1 MKRRESALKNAILE
15 LLEKDAKM
23 SAEQIASSL
32 EMKVEDVAAAI
43 EEYEEKDIIAGY
55 KTLIDWD
62 KVGDEGV
69 TALIEIKVVPQRGQ
83 GFERIAERMSQY
95 EEVESVYL
103 MSGAYDIAVTIHGKS
118 LREVAGF
125 VSDKIAPLE
134 YVTSTATHFVLKK
147 FKDKGVMYTNTEKNQ
162 ERGYAF

>member
-1 MKRRESALKNAILE
+1 MKNAILE

-103 MSGAYDIAVTIHGKS
+103 MSGAYDIAVTIHGKT

>member
-1 MKRRESALKNAILE
+1 MEKAILE
-15 LLEKDAKM
+15 LLENDAKM
-23 SAEQIASSL
+23 TAEQIASSL
-32 EMKVEDVAAAI
+32 GMSEAEVVEEI
-43 EEYEEKDIIAGY
+43 EKYEEKDIIAGY

-62 KVGDEGV
+62 KVGGDGV

-83 GFERIAERMSQY
+83 GFERIAARMSQY
-95 EEVESVYL
+95 DEVDSVYL
-103 MSGAYDIAVTIHGKS
+103 MSGAYDIAVTVNGKS
-118 LREVAGF
+118 LRDVASF

>member
-1 MKRRESALKNAILE
+1 MKNAILE

-32 EMKVEDVAAAI
+32 GMKVEDVAAAI

-69 TALIEIKVVPQRGQ
+69 TALIEIKVIPQRGQ

-103 MSGAYDIAVTIHGKS
+103 MSGAYDIAVTIHGKT

>member
-1 MKRRESALKNAILE
+1 MNAILE

-32 EMKVEDVAAAI
+32 GMKVEDVAAAI

-62 KVGDEGV
+62 KVGDESV
-69 TALIEIKVVPQRGQ
+69 TALIEIKVIPQRGQ

-95 EEVESVYL
+95 DEVESVYL
-103 MSGAYDIAVTIHGKS
+103 MSGAYDIAVTVHGQS
-118 LREVAGF
+118 LREVACF

-134 YVTSTATHFVLKK
+134 YVTSTANHFVLKK

>member
-1 MKRRESALKNAILE
+1 LKNAILE

-32 EMKVEDVAAAI
+32 DMKVEDVAAAI

-103 MSGAYDIAVTIHGKS
+103 MSGAYDLAITIHGKT

>member
-1 MKRRESALKNAILE
+1 MKNAILE

-32 EMKVEDVAAAI
+32 GMKVEDVAAAI

-103 MSGAYDIAVTIHGKS
+103 MSGAYDIAVTIHGKT

>member
-1 MKRRESALKNAILE
+1 
-15 LLEKDAKM
+15 M

-32 EMKVEDVAAAI
+32 DMKVEDVAAAI

-103 MSGAYDIAVTIHGKS
+103 MSGAYDLAVTIHGKT

>member
-1 MKRRESALKNAILE
+1 
-15 LLEKDAKM
+15 M

-32 EMKVEDVAAAI
+32 DMKVEDVAAAI

-103 MSGAYDIAVTIHGKS
+103 MSGAYDLAITIHGKT

>member
-1 MKRRESALKNAILE
+1 MT
-15 LLEKDAKM
+15 
-23 SAEQIASSL
+23 AEQIASSL
-32 EMKVEDVAAAI
+32 GMSEAEVVEEI
-43 EEYEEKDIIAGY
+43 ERYEEKDIIAGY

-62 KVGDEGV
+62 KVGGDGV

-83 GFERIAERMSQY
+83 GFERIAARMSQY
-95 EEVESVYL
+95 DEVDSVYL
-103 MSGAYDIAVTIHGKS
+103 MSGAYDIAVTVNGKS
-118 LREVAGF
+118 LRDVASF

>member
-1 MKRRESALKNAILE
+1 MKNAILE

-32 EMKVEDVAAAI
+32 DMKVEDVAAAI

-103 MSGAYDIAVTIHGKS
+103 MSGAYDIAVTIHGKT

>member
-1 MKRRESALKNAILE
+1 MEKAILE
-15 LLEKDAKM
+15 LLENDAKM
-23 SAEQIASSL
+23 TAEQIASSL
-32 EMKVEDVAAAI
+32 GMSEAEVVEEI
-43 EEYEEKDIIAGY
+43 ERYEEKDIIAGY

-62 KVGDEGV
+62 KVGGDGV

-83 GFERIAERMSQY
+83 GFERIAARMSQY
-95 EEVESVYL
+95 DEVDSVYL
-103 MSGAYDIAVTIHGKS
+103 MSGAYDIAVTVNGKS
-118 LREVAGF
+118 LRDVASF

>member
-1 MKRRESALKNAILE
+1 MKNAILE

-69 TALIEIKVVPQRGQ
+69 TALIEIKVIPQRGQ

-103 MSGAYDIAVTIHGKS
+103 MSGAYDIAVTIHGKT

>member
-1 MKRRESALKNAILE
+1 MKNAILE

-32 EMKVEDVAAAI
+32 DMKVEDVAAAI

-103 MSGAYDIAVTIHGKS
+103 MSGAYDLAVTIHGKT

>member
-1 MKRRESALKNAILE
+1 MKNAILE

-32 EMKVEDVAAAI
+32 GMKVEDVATAI

-69 TALIEIKVVPQRGQ
+69 TALIEIKVIPQRGQ

-95 EEVESVYL
+95 DEVESVYL
-103 MSGAYDIAVTIHGKS
+103 MSGAYDIAITIHGRT

>member
-1 MKRRESALKNAILE
+1 MKNAILE

-69 TALIEIKVVPQRGQ
+69 TALIEIKVIPQRGQ

-103 MSGAYDIAVTIHGKS
+103 MSGAYDIAVTIHGQS